1 MAMKHEHTV
10 QDFDMGGILG
20 IPKTKELFGKEHT
33 PAIILT
39 DPKYA
44 HNVGTAV
51 RMASCFGA
59 KVVIFTGNRISFDND
74 GKTRLPREERMR
86 GYKDVIVLHD
96 DYPFNRFTNEVTPIA
111 LEMKLNSEP
120 LTTFQHPEYPVY
132 VFGPEDGSIS
142 RSDMGMCHR
151 FVVVPSKHCLN
162 LASAVGIVLYDRLQK
177 IGVTTHTEIGL
188 I

>member
-1 MAMKHEHTV
+1 MNKHEHTV
-10 QDFDMGGILG
+10 ADFDMGGYLG

-39 DPKYA
+39 EPKYA
-44 HNVGTAV
+44 HNVGTAI

-59 KVVIFTGNRISFDND
+59 KVVIFTGDRIDFAND
-74 GKTRLPREERMR
+74 GTTRLPREERMR

-96 DYPFNRFTNEVTPIA
+96 DYPFNRFTSDVTPVA

-120 LTTFQHPEYPVY
+120 LTTFEHPEYPVY

-142 RSDMGMCHR
+142 RANMGMCHR

-162 LASAVGIVLYDRLQK
+162 LASAVGIVLYDRMQK
-177 IGVTTHTEIGL
+177 IGITNHTEIG
-188 I
+188 II